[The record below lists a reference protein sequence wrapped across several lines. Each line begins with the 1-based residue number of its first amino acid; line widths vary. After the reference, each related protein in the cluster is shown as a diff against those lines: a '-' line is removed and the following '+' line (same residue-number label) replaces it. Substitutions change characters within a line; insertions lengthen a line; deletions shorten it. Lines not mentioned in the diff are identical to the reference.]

1 LEEAGD
7 QTLVK
12 KFFEKMLNPIYADVS
27 CGEYTATIRLG

>member
-12 KFFEKMLNPIYADVS
+12 SLKKMLNPINADVS
-27 CGEYTATIRLG
+27 CGEYAATIRLG